1 MNVDI
6 WDQAYKNQGALV
18 VMALLLVFIAMS
30 VATFAQRISNRKIK
44 AAIDNLGARETI
56 IAHLNRGATESYFTS
71 LESVIECSGK
81 VYGQKMVSWRTYGTC
96 LTVALFY
103 PLIAIVMGWLFFNIW
118 SPAGIDIFR
127 DIESNIGR
135 LWRFLLL
142 VGSIIFAFMIVKNN
156 DALSQYFVAKLS
168 QKMPKLVGPNT
179 KMDRVG
185 LETLVGGI
193 AIVFA
198 ISVALTVAAMF
209 PGTFTGSIA
218 VAVAVA
224 VAGAFAAAIS
234 VDGTFAA
241 AVVRGFSV
249 AGNAAAAAAVAVV
262 GDIEIATLH
271 LLLYAFLP
279 LLNAGTDMLSLWIT
293 CAFLK
298 RTSANR
304 PQPWQVLV
312 RIFVDLCLAVLCFIG
327 LIVSLWAILAFW
339 GWISPTTVPLDL
351 RAYWT
356 GVQADPRTVVALY
369 LMAMTTLIPTLI
381 HITIGL
387 GAILTQRSVSLL
399 RMAIELTQQPSDL
412 SFSAEHIAIQKRTLD
427 RATHWGHFRAALVV
441 GLICAPLLT
450 GAYAVLT

>member
-1 MNVDI
+1 
-6 WDQAYKNQGALV
+6 
-18 VMALLLVFIAMS
+18 
-30 VATFAQRISNRKIK
+30 
-44 AAIDNLGARETI
+44 
-56 IAHLNRGATESYFTS
+56 
-71 LESVIECSGK
+71 
-81 VYGQKMVSWRTYGTC
+81 
-96 LTVALFY
+96 
-103 PLIAIVMGWLFFNIW
+103 MGWLFFNIW

-293 CAFLK
+293 YAFLK

>member
-103 PLIAIVMGWLFFNIW
+103 PLIAIIMGWLFFNIW

-142 VGSIIFAFMIVKNN
+142 VSSIIFAFMIVKNN
-156 DALSQYFVAKLS
+156 DALSQYFAAKLS

-234 VDGTFAA
+234 VDRTFAA
-241 AVVRGFSV
+241 AVVGGFGV
-249 AGNAAAAAAVAVV
+249 AGNAAAAAAIAVV

-279 LLNAGTDMLSLWIT
+279 LLNAGTDMFSLWIT

-304 PQPWQVLV
+304 SRPWQVLV

-327 LIVSLWAILAFW
+327 LIVLLWAILAFW

-356 GVQADPRTVVALY
+356 GVQADPRTGVALY

-381 HITIGL
+381 HITVGL
-387 GAILTQRSVSLL
+387 GAILPQRSVSLL
-399 RMAIELTQQPSDL
+399 RMAIELTQKPSDL

-427 RATHWGHFRAALVV
+427 QATYWGHFRAALVV
-441 GLICAPLLT
+441 GLICAP
-450 GAYAVLT
+450 VLMRC